1 MKTTEFFSGF
11 CKSATSNLVK
21 KTVLRMSTSIL
32 AAFFIVVMSIFVGLR
47 AIIGDDSNRLT
58 VTKFQLVTIVTYTCL
73 SGIALAWS
81 CRNQKVSLNESITF
95 VGTPVVLYYLFAGQ
109 ALYYVSLFLLTIV
122 MVWRTP
128 SLRTTPEQEI
138 P

>member
-11 CKSATSNLVK
+11 CKSATSNLVRK
-21 KTVLRMSTSIL
+21 AVLRMSTSIL
-32 AAFFIVVMSIFVGLR
+32 VAFFIVVMSIFVGLR

-109 ALYYVSLFLLTIV
+109 ALYYVSLFLLAIV

-128 SLRTTPEQEI
+128 SLRTTSEQETL
-138 P
+138 

>member
-11 CKSATSNLVK
+11 CKSATSNLTK
-21 KTVLRMSTSIL
+21 KTVLRMVISIL
-32 AAFFIVVMSIFVGLR
+32 VAFFIVGVSIFIGLKT
-47 AIIGDDSNRLT
+47 IIGDDLNRLT
-58 VTKFQLVTIVTYTCL
+58 VSKFQLVTIATYTCL

-95 VGTPVVLYYLFAGQ
+95 VGTPVVLYYLFAGYTS
-109 ALYYVSLFLLTIV
+109 YYASLLLLSII
-122 MVWRTP
+122 MVWRALSFQTQE
-128 SLRTTPEQEI
+128 LEI